1 MNRYFSVFAHH
12 RIVLIIPLFFAALFL
27 FLPISSSTADEI
39 DAGEELISLSAKNEP
54 LGDVLYKVSMA
65 TGYDISLD
73 NKWQNYRVTAS
84 LEKVPLHKG
93 LKRILKNL
101 NSAIIYVSS
110 KKIPKVFNGFG
121 VAIVSTPRGIMTD
134 KEARLQ
140 NVGGEIICN
149 IW

>member
-1 MNRYFSVFAHH
+1 MGMTDPIADMMTRVRNANRMKFRSVNAQLS
-12 RIVLIIPLFFAALFL
+12 RVNLEIV
-27 FLPISSSTADEI
+27 
-39 DAGEELISLSAKNEP
+39 K
-54 LGDVLYKVSMA
+54 VLKR
-65 TGYDISLD
+65 TGYISGFD
-73 NKWQNYRVTAS
+73 VKKDANK
-84 LEKVPLHKG
+84 KD
-93 LKRILKNL
+93 ILKIYL
-101 NSAIIYVSS
+101 KYTDTKERVIQDLQRVSKPGRRIYVSS

>member
-1 MNRYFSVFAHH
+1 MGMTDPIADMMTRVRNANRMKFRSVNAQLS
-12 RIVLIIPLFFAALFL
+12 RVNLEIV
-27 FLPISSSTADEI
+27 
-39 DAGEELISLSAKNEP
+39 K
-54 LGDVLYKVSMA
+54 VLKR
-65 TGYDISLD
+65 TGYISGFD
-73 NKWQNYRVTAS
+73 VKKDANK
-84 LEKVPLHKG
+84 KD
-93 LKRILKNL
+93 ILKIYL
-101 NSAIIYVSS
+101 KYTDTKERIIQDLQRVSKPGRRIYVSS

>member
-1 MNRYFSVFAHH
+1 MTDPIADMMTRVRNANRMKFRSVNAQLS
-12 RIVLIIPLFFAALFL
+12 RVNLEIV
-27 FLPISSSTADEI
+27 
-39 DAGEELISLSAKNEP
+39 K
-54 LGDVLYKVSMA
+54 VLKR
-65 TGYDISLD
+65 TGYISGFD
-73 NKWQNYRVTAS
+73 VKKDANK
-84 LEKVPLHKG
+84 KD
-93 LKRILKNL
+93 ILKIYL
-101 NSAIIYVSS
+101 KYTDTKERVIQDLQRVSKPGRRIYVSS

>member
-1 MNRYFSVFAHH
+1 MTDPIADMMTRVRNANRMKFRSVNAQLS
-12 RIVLIIPLFFAALFL
+12 RVNLEIV
-27 FLPISSSTADEI
+27 
-39 DAGEELISLSAKNEP
+39 K
-54 LGDVLYKVSMA
+54 VLKR
-65 TGYDISLD
+65 TGYISGFD
-73 NKWQNYRVTAS
+73 VKKDPNK
-84 LEKVPLHKG
+84 KD
-93 LKRILKNL
+93 ILKIYL
-101 NSAIIYVSS
+101 KYTDTKERVIQDLQRVSKPGRRIYVSS

>member
-1 MNRYFSVFAHH
+1 MGMTDPIADMMTRVRNANRMKFRSVNAQLS
-12 RIVLIIPLFFAALFL
+12 RVNLEIV
-27 FLPISSSTADEI
+27 
-39 DAGEELISLSAKNEP
+39 
-54 LGDVLYKVSMA
+54 KV
-65 TGYDISLD
+65 
-73 NKWQNYRVTAS
+73 
-84 LEKVPLHKG
+84 
-93 LKRILKNL
+93 LKRAGYISGFDVKKDQNKKDILKIYL
-101 NSAIIYVSS
+101 KYTDTKERIIQDLQRVSKPGRRIYVSS

>member
-1 MNRYFSVFAHH
+1 MGMTDPIADMMTRVRNANRMKFRSVNAQLS
-12 RIVLIIPLFFAALFL
+12 RVNLEIV
-27 FLPISSSTADEI
+27 
-39 DAGEELISLSAKNEP
+39 K
-54 LGDVLYKVSMA
+54 VLKR
-65 TGYDISLD
+65 TGYISGFD
-73 NKWQNYRVTAS
+73 VKKDVNK
-84 LEKVPLHKG
+84 KD
-93 LKRILKNL
+93 ILKIYL
-101 NSAIIYVSS
+101 KYTDTKERVIQDLQRVSKPGRRIYVSS